1 MKDGEQR
8 VFYGWYVVAVAFMT
22 NFMSTGTGF
31 YIFNALMNPLCDQ
44 RGWTRTELNAAP
56 AIGMAVG
63 IASAVL
69 YGTIVTRV
77 GPRILMFLGS
87 ILSGIAFASL
97 GQVDR
102 ISHFYLLCMLLYMGN
117 SAMSGI
123 VANTAVSN
131 WFVEKRGRA
140 LGLATAGISLSG
152 AILPLLAMR
161 ILDKTDLPSV
171 FLYTGLMSWTMAPVI
186 WLVVRD
192 WPEEWGMVPDGTAPE
207 SPAPDKESYADERK
221 ATRFPNPA
229 LVRLPSHRQEILW
242 KPSKVIRTQAFWMI
256 GFAYA
261 LVLMGTVGV
270 MFQLGPRFTDIGY
283 DRGTAMV
290 LVSLTA
296 LIATIGKT
304 VWGALCDR
312 YDPRRVVAVLMAMNG
327 FGLCLAL
334 IPDSP
339 YALSAFILL
348 FGFAMGGIMSTLPI
362 LVADLYGRESFAAVS
377 RFMSLFIILE
387 VGGYMLMGQ
396 SFDRTGSYNTA
407 YAVFVLLDLVA
418 AGLVFSAMR
427 PPAPTWEKPPMG
439 RSEGDRGRTLETRR
453 EMDKYLKKIR
463 FW

>member
-1 MKDGEQR
+1 MKACEKR
-8 VFYGWYVVAVAFMT
+8 VFYGWYVVAVAFLT

-31 YIFNALMNPLCDQ
+31 YIFNALMTPLCDQ

-56 AIGMAVG
+56 AIGLVVG
-63 IASAVL
+63 ILSALL
-69 YGTIVTRV
+69 YGTLVTRV

-87 ILSGIAFASL
+87 IVSGIAFASL
-97 GQVDR
+97 GFVNT
-102 ISHFYLLCMLLYMGN
+102 IVHFYFLCMFLYMGN

-123 VANTAVSN
+123 VSNTAVSN

-152 AILPLLAMR
+152 AILPFLAMR
-161 ILDKTDLPSV
+161 ILDRTDLRGV
-171 FLYTGLMSWTMAPVI
+171 FLYTGLMAWMLAPVI

-192 WPEEWGMVPDGTAPE
+192 WPEEWGMVPDG
-207 SPAPDKESYADERK
+207 SPLEPGAHREEPYADERK

-229 LVRLPSHRQEILW
+229 LVRSPGLRQEVLW
-242 KPSKVIRTQAFWMI
+242 TPARVVRTRAFWMV
-256 GFAYA
+256 GFAYS

-283 DRGTAMV
+283 DRGTAMA

-312 YDPRRVVAVLMAMNG
+312 YDPRRVVAVLMVMNG
-327 FGLCLAL
+327 IGLCLAL
-334 IPDSP
+334 IPESKL
-339 YALSAFILL
+339 ALSAFILL

-362 LVADLYGRESFAAVS
+362 LVADLYGRESFASVS
-377 RFMSLFIILE
+377 RFMSLFIVLE
-387 VGGYMLMGQ
+387 VGGYMLMGM
-396 SFDRTGSYNTA
+396 SFDKTGSYNTA

-418 AGLVFSAMR
+418 AGLVFAASR
-427 PPAPTWEKPPMG
+427 PASP
-439 RSEGDRGRTLETRR
+439 R
-453 EMDKYLKKIR
+453 
-463 FW
+463 